1 MQKAVLFKGS
11 IRNNMQVAKQ
21 DATDGE
27 IDEALAIAQA
37 KEFVDKKDGRLDYM
51 IRAGW
56 KESFRWPEAETY
68 NSKSSC

>member
-27 IDEALAIAQA
+27 IDEALAMPRIAA
-37 KEFVDKKDGRLDYM
+37 DNTLANMVLL
-51 IRAGW
+51 
-56 KESFRWPEAETY
+56 SFRASPICLIFNCCFVLEIY
-68 NSKSSC
+68 KIK